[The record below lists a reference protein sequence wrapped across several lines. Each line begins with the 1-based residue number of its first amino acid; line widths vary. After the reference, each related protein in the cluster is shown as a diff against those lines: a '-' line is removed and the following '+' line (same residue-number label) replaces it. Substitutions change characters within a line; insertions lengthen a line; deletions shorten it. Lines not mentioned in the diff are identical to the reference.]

1 MDGWNSTKNQRSF
14 FNECQPKG
22 NATPLVEIVAST
34 LGIRIVNGMIFS
46 FLFEF
51 ILSIS
56 LLKAGGVTI
65 ILVNGDLEI

>member
-1 MDGWNSTKNQRSF
+1 
-14 FNECQPKG
+14 
-22 NATPLVEIVAST
+22 
-34 LGIRIVNGMIFS
+34 MIFS

-51 ILSIS
+51 ILSIL

>member
-1 MDGWNSTKNQRSF
+1 
-14 FNECQPKG
+14 
-22 NATPLVEIVAST
+22 
-34 LGIRIVNGMIFS
+34 MIFS
-46 FLFEF
+46 LLFEF

>member
-1 MDGWNSTKNQRSF
+1 
-14 FNECQPKG
+14 
-22 NATPLVEIVAST
+22 
-34 LGIRIVNGMIFS
+34 MIFS

-56 LLKAGGVTI
+56 LLKVGGITI